1 MHRHALAVLLLLH
14 QTRAQR
20 CTSLAGPD
28 CLLING
34 RAPQLPPKDAVRGA
48 KPSSWRERLLGIVR
62 SHLEEGR
69 DSDDAVRGAFDV
81 RGDLPDAEGAFE
93 LIPGAWLDQPAGWIT
108 VGLRGKFEDNCTL
121 SGEITDTDG
130 DVMAA
135 CSRFTLQRVG
145 SDTDVVIPLAG
156 SWEGVYVCGGTP
168 TRLVLRLAPDHAVLA
183 REVTGVFT
191 FRARPRRPAFDLR
204 GDGVGAAHLDA
215 NARRSWAK

>member
-1 MHRHALAVLLLLH
+1 MHRHVLALLIIGHAH
-14 QTRAQR
+14 SQR

-34 RAPQLPPKDAVRGA
+34 RAPQLPPKDAVQEA
-48 KPSSWRERLLGIVR
+48 KPSSWRERLLGVVR

-93 LIPGAWLDQPAGWIT
+93 LVPGAWLDQPAGWIT

-135 CSRFTLQRVG
+135 CSRFTLQRVDR
-145 SDTDVVIPLAG
+145 DTDVVIPLAG

-168 TRLVLRLAPDHAVLA
+168 TRLVLKLEPDHAVLA

-191 FRARPRRPAFDLR
+191 FRVRARRPMRR
-204 GDGVGAAHLDA
+204 GDGVRWRIIDA